1 MFFHQ
6 GFTAQF
12 WCPTTDVFRGFYTDK
27 ENSCGETVESN
38 ICGEIL
44 TEKKIKIYSQ
54 AKV

>member
-1 MFFHQ
+1 MSHDRRVQ
-6 GFTAQF
+6 SILHS
-12 WCPTTDVFRGFYTDK
+12 DK
-27 ENSCGETVESN
+27 KNSCGETVESN